1 MIASG
6 SELQLILS
14 AAEALSAE
22 GIKANI
28 VSMPCLDKFYSQSES
43 YRHETIAPSSPKL
56 IVEALHPSSW
66 HGLTN
71 LNDTVI
77 GIDTFGESAPA
88 SELMQKFGFTE
99 ENVLL
104 EAKKL
109 IQK

>member
-1 MIASG
+1 
-6 SELQLILS
+6 
-14 AAEALSAE
+14 
-22 GIKANI
+22 
-28 VSMPCLDKFYSQSES
+28 
-43 YRHETIAPSSPKL
+43 
-56 IVEALHPSSW
+56 LHSSSW

-77 GIDTFGESAPA
+77 GIDAFGESAPA

-99 ENVLL
+99 ENILL

>member
-1 MIASG
+1 MQLKG
-6 SELQLILS
+6 LKLILFLCH
-14 AAEALSAE
+14 A
-22 GIKANI
+22 
-28 VSMPCLDKFYSQSES
+28 LDKFYSQSES
-43 YRHETIAPSSPKL
+43 YRNETIAPSSPKL
-56 IVEALHPSSW
+56 IVEALHSSSW